1 MGNSETGT
9 GPREVIRKR
18 QRRGVTQILNYGDKL
33 AESTNGHR
41 PRRRRFKAGSAEGA
55 AEMATQE
62 KQETPAAD
70 APAAR
75 RPFPLMDRAV
85 QAAVSGEAFAGLSDV
100 DAFSEAVD
108 LRRRHRA
115 AHRIVLDSDSEAV
128 RDGRR
133 RERIYRRMLVAAD
146 AITAAGAGLVA
157 IDVLGGYQLRALYL
171 LVVPLM
177 VLGAKVG
184 GLYDKDELVIEH
196 STLNELP
203 RLLNLA
209 TMFALLVWIARHY
222 VVLGAPT
229 TRNLLTLWALL
240 AAGLVVGRS
249 IARRVARRVAPIERC
264 LLVGRRSVFE
274 LLDSKLRGYPSVKLV
289 GVVKT
294 AEIASDYIKLRELAE
309 RDHIHRIIIDTDETS
324 AATTLEIVRAANA
337 TGLQVSLLPSLL
349 GAVGGSVVF
358 DDIGGLMLM
367 GVPRFGLSRSSRAL
381 KRTFD
386 LVGAAAGIIAAAPL
400 LAFCTIAIKLDTRG
414 PVLFRQTRV
423 GRDGTPF
430 EILKFRS
437 MVDGADGL
445 KESLRVHNEAA
456 GGLFKIEADPRIT
469 RVGKVLRRSGLDELP
484 QLFNVLA
491 GSMSLVG
498 PRPLV
503 IDEDCHVT
511 GFDRH
516 RLHLTPGITGRWQT
530 LGAARV
536 PLAEMVK
543 IDYLYIANWSLWA
556 DVKIMV
562 ETIGYLAHGRGQ

>member
-1 MGNSETGT
+1 
-9 GPREVIRKR
+9 
-18 QRRGVTQILNYGDKL
+18 
-33 AESTNGHR
+33 
-41 PRRRRFKAGSAEGA
+41 
-55 AEMATQE
+55 
-62 KQETPAAD
+62 
-70 APAAR
+70 
-75 RPFPLMDRAV
+75 MDRAV
-85 QAAVSGEAFAGLSDV
+85 QASASGEALAGFSDRQAA
-100 DAFSEAVD
+100 DAFSEALD

-133 RERIYRRMLVAAD
+133 RERIYRRMLVGAD
-146 AITAAGAGLVA
+146 VITAAGAGLVA
-157 IDVLGGYQLRALYL
+157 LEALGGYRLRPLYL

-184 GLYDKDELVIEH
+184 GLYDKDELVIDH

-209 TMFALLVWIARHY
+209 TMFALLVWLARHY

-229 TRNLLTLWALL
+229 TRNLLMLWLL
-240 AAGLVVGRS
+240 LTAGLVVGRS
-249 IARRVARRVAPIERC
+249 IARKLARRIAPVERC
-264 LLVGRRSVFE
+264 LLVGRRAVFQRLE
-274 LLDSKLRGYPSVKLV
+274 DKFRAFPRVRLV
-289 GVVKT
+289 GVVRT
-294 AEIASDYIKLRELAE
+294 AEIASDHTMLRDIAE
-309 RDHIHRIIIDTDETS
+309 RENVQRIIIDTDATS

-337 TGLQVSLLPSLL
+337 TGLQVSLLPSML

-367 GVPRFGLSRSSRAL
+367 GVPRFGLSRSSKAL

-386 LVGAAAGIIAAAPL
+386 LIGVGLGVVFTAPL
-400 LAFCTIAIKLDTRG
+400 MALIAIAIKLDSRG
-414 PVLFRQTRV
+414 PVLFRQTRI

-430 EILKFRS
+430 KMLKFRT
-437 MVDGADGL
+437 MIQGADAL
-445 KESLRVHNEAA
+445 KDSLRPRNEAD
-456 GGLFKIEADPRIT
+456 GLFKIDADPRIT
-469 RVGKVLRRSGLDELP
+469 RVGRLLRRSGIDELP

-503 IDEDCHVT
+503 IDEDNNVT
-511 GFDRH
+511 GFDRD
-516 RLHLTPGITGRWQT
+516 RLALTPGITGRWQT

-543 IDYLYIANWSLWA
+543 IDYLYIANWSLWS
-556 DVKIMV
+556 DFKIV
-562 ETIGYLAHGRGQ
+562 LETISYVAHGRGQ